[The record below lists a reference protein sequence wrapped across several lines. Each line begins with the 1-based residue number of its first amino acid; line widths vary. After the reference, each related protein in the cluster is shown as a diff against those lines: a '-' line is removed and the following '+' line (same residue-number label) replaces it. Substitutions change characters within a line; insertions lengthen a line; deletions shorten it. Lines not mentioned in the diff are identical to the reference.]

1 MAFIWMDWR
10 AHLARTRPSPPPPPP
25 PPPSPF
31 GLTGARPRLVYAR
44 STRPARRAAL
54 SQYGEVRRGERPG

>member
-10 AHLARTRPSPPPPPP
+10 AHLARTR
-25 PPPSPF
+25 PF

>member
-10 AHLARTRPSPPPPPP
+10 AHLARTRPSPP
-25 PPPSPF
+25 PF